1 MLLLP
6 LLLIAIGRCSSE
18 LLAAAQLTCS
28 CHLTSTALLAH
39 PNPLPT
45 SPCYVLPPRLEVP
58 AVEEG
63 EPEFAAMLFY
73 DEITRGDAFMCEWR
87 CC

>member
-1 MLLLP
+1 MALP
-6 LLLIAIGRCSSE
+6 
-18 LLAAAQLTCS
+18 
-28 CHLTSTALLAH
+28 AH

-45 SPCYVLPPRLEVP
+45 SPCSALPARLEVP